1 MTPDEFKERFPEFDT
16 ATITDAQVQSKLDQ
30 AERSM
35 DSTVWGDLFDDGQ
48 GQYAAHLLALSPEGQ
63 DAGLRMG
70 GGANQRTVYQQEYE
84 KLARRVG
91 GAYRAVLP

>member
-1 MTPDEFKERFPEFDT
+1 MPLTEAEFKARFPEFDQL
-16 ATITDAQVQSKLDQ
+16 TDAAVKSKLDQ

-35 DSTVWGDLFDDGQ
+35 DSTVWGDLFGDGQ

-63 DAGLRMG
+63 EAGLRMG